1 MAESRAKRMKIVL
14 TMAEKAEDQAAM
26 RVKEQ
31 AELMRIEQVQLQDLN
46 TYSEQYL
53 QSYRALKS
61 GVTAQDM
68 INYSGFIGRLA
79 DAVKE
84 QELKIER
91 LQQGL
96 DKLKSLWSMAHQK
109 RKALDELITRL
120 KTEESTQLE
129 NFCKKNWMNWQI
141 VQMGYAKGC
150 TGWSVTKVN
159 WMCLRGTLWR

>member
-129 NFCKKNWMNWQI
+129 KLLQKELDELANRPNGLC
-141 VQMGYAKGC
+141 
-150 TGWSVTKVN
+150 
-159 WMCLRGTLWR
+159 

>member
-1 MAESRAKRMKIVL
+1 MAESRAKRLKIVL

-31 AELMRIEQVQLQDLN
+31 ADLMRIEQAQLEDLKA
-46 TYSEQYL
+46 YSEQYL
-53 QSYRALKS
+53 QSYRALKV

-84 QELKIER
+84 QELKILR

-96 DKLKSLWSMAHQK
+96 DKLKVQWSMAHQK
-109 RKALDELITRL
+109 RKALEDLITRL
-120 KTEESTQLE
+120 KTEESTLLE
-129 NFCKKNWMNWQI
+129 KLLQKELDELANRPNGLC
-141 VQMGYAKGC
+141 
-150 TGWSVTKVN
+150 
-159 WMCLRGTLWR
+159 